1 MSKTRIS
8 MKMQHEGLTISFML
22 QPHPAPW
29 PVVGA
34 SLPCWR
40 FGPSFRALRCR
51 SFNLTSIDPIPCPT
65 VPTGWRP
72 LFSVCHLDKP
82 LLFFPRCA
90 LWSFEC
96 RILPFFAL
104 TIPWWWFNTPLPYIN
119 RRSIACCPLPRVP
132 IHVSIIFHRLRNCR
146 FPWLLCNHWS
156 RLSRCLRDI
165 VHFFLFSIYKIYL
178 PLWLP

>member
-1 MSKTRIS
+1 
-8 MKMQHEGLTISFML
+8 ML

-29 PVVGA
+29 PVVGT
-34 SLPCWR
+34 SLPCWC
-40 FGPSFRALRCR
+40 FGPSFRALRSR

-104 TIPWWWFNTPLPYIN
+104 TIPWWWFNTPSPISTCVLLLAPPSPLSPFMFPSFFTGSGTAASLGCSATTGAGCPDA
-119 RRSIACCPLPRVP
+119 REMSSISSSSP
-132 IHVSIIFHRLRNCR
+132 STK
-146 FPWLLCNHWS
+146 
-156 RLSRCLRDI
+156 
-165 VHFFLFSIYKIYL
+165 KIYL